1 MAFISDILCHVC
13 PSATIVAAQRA
24 RDLRSKGFDVLSLTA
39 GEPDFDTPDN
49 VKNAA
54 FRAMEMGE
62 TKYTA
67 VAGISQLREAIVNK
81 FKRDNNLDYSLDQII
96 VGVGAKHVI
105 FNAFMSTLNPGDEV
119 LIPRP
124 YWVSYP
130 DMVALCGGKSVF
142 LDTKQDSNF
151 QISPDC
157 LERAITSKTKWLI
170 LNSPSNPSGSVY
182 CEQRLKALSEVLVR
196 NPHVRIISDD
206 IYEHI
211 IYQDFGFRNIVNV
224 EPSLYDRTLVV
235 NGVSKSYAMT
245 GWRIGYAA
253 GMPDLIKSMV
263 ILQGQ
268 QTSGAC
274 SIAQWAA
281 VEALNNS
288 QYFILNNQKV
298 FERRRDIC
306 VSILSEVSG
315 MEVTIPGGTFYLYPS
330 CRSLIG
336 KVSPAG
342 NVIKTDLDFVD
353 DLLEVEKVAVIHG
366 SAFGYGPNIRI
377 SYAVS
382 NDVLEEAC
390 RRIKS
395 FCNSCQ

>member
-1 MAFISDILCHVC
+1 MVFISNILCHVR
-13 PSATIVAAQRA
+13 PSATIAASQKVK
-24 RDLRSKGFDVLSLTA
+24 DLISKGFDVLSLTA

-54 FRAMEMGE
+54 FRAIEMGE

-67 VAGISQLREAIVNK
+67 VAGISLLREAIVSK
-81 FKRDNNLDYSLDQII
+81 LKRDNNLDYSLDQII
-96 VGVGAKHVI
+96 VGSGAKHVI

-119 LIPRP
+119 LIPKP

-130 DMVALCGGKSVF
+130 DMVILCGGKPVF
-142 LDTKQDSNF
+142 IDTNQDDNF
-151 QISPDC
+151 QLSPES
-157 LERAITSKTKWLI
+157 LERAITAKTKWLI

-182 CEQRLKALSEVLVR
+182 SEDRLRSLSEVLLKHS
-196 NPHVRIISDD
+196 HVRIISDD

-211 IYQDFGFRNIVNV
+211 IYKDCVFRNIINV

-235 NGVSKSYAMT
+235 NGVSKSYSMT

-253 GMPDLIKSMV
+253 GMPDLIKSMI

-268 QTSGAC
+268 QTSGVC
-274 SIAQWAA
+274 SISQWAA

-288 QYFILNNQKV
+288 QDFILNNKKV
-298 FERRRDIC
+298 FARRLDMC
-306 VSILSEVSG
+306 FSILSEASG
-315 MEVTIPGGTFYLYPS
+315 MEFRMPDGTFYIYPS
-330 CRSLIG
+330 CRGLIG

-342 NVIKTDLDFVD
+342 NVIKTDLDFVN

-366 SAFGYGPNIRI
+366 SAFGYGPNVRI

-382 NDVLEEAC
+382 DNILERAC
-390 RRIKS
+390 RLIKK
-395 FCNSCQ
+395 FCDSCK